1 MAMQDETGTTTL
13 PSGSKD
19 VVEWS
24 TPDDVTMRFSAGDIG
39 ARVGAVVFDAIII
52 VLFLYLLGVL
62 AFYLGLFTGSR
73 VAFVVLL
80 LSFLFAR
87 IGYWVWMEWRYMG
100 QTFGK
105 SLAGIQVLKANGD
118 RLTLSA
124 VITRNLLR
132 EVEFWLPLTILLLFL
147 NGRPVPPMMMWCF
160 GFLLIPLFSA
170 NNRRL
175 GDFVAGTVVVES
187 PEHVELTQDLLDH
200 TDPREQSTSYAFT
213 RDMLDVYGVVQL
225 NALQDVLETQLY
237 WDQNT
242 GTNRNRSTLYDIKDR
257 VVDKIDYPDPV
268 PDEESVPFL
277 RQFYR
282 AMRRHL
288 EGKLASGESIRTE
301 IKEDTDSRDTSQA
314 VDRLARK
321 YRLPKRDA
329 GGDGAS

>member
-1 MAMQDETGTTTL
+1 MAMQKQSATAPLSSDSE
-13 PSGSKD
+13 D

-24 TPDDVTMRFSAGDIG
+24 TPDDVTIRFVAADLG
-39 ARVGAVVFDAIII
+39 ARVGAVVFDAIGI
-52 VLFLYLLGVL
+52 VLFLYLLGIIAYYV
-62 AFYLGLFTGSR
+62 GMFTGNLML
-73 VAFVVLL
+73 FMVLL
-80 LSFLFAR
+80 VSFLFAR
-87 IGYWVWMEWRYMG
+87 IGYWVWMEWRHMG

-147 NGRPVPPMMMWCF
+147 NGRPVPPMMMWCA
-160 GFLLIPLFSA
+160 GFLLIPLFST

-187 PEHVELTQDLLDH
+187 PEGVDLTEDLLSPSDSRAH
-200 TDPREQSTSYAFT
+200 STSYAFT
-213 RDMLDVYGVVQL
+213 REMLDVYGIVQL
-225 NALQDVLETQLY
+225 NALQDVLESQLHEEP
-237 WDQNT
+237 DPSA
-242 GTNRNRSTLYDIKDR
+242 NRNRSPLYDIKDR
-257 VVDKIDYPDPV
+257 VVDKISYPDPV
-268 PDEESVPFL
+268 PDEEAVPFL

-288 EGKLASGESIRTE
+288 EGKLASGEAIRTE

-314 VDRLARK
+314 VERLARK
-321 YRLPKRDA
+321 YRLPMRD
-329 GGDGAS
+329 DEDEES